1 MKIFLKAYLAS
12 LLAGVTFIILLFL
25 SLLFMPKEE
34 KITIKPNSVLHLK
47 LDRAI
52 VEQSSDDPFENFN
65 FISFD
70 SENATG
76 LNDLK
81 SALRAAKDDENIKG
95 VYLDFGMMNAGLST
109 LKELRDA
116 ILAFKTSGKFVWSYA
131 DIYTQASYY
140 VASAADSVFFNP
152 SGYLDWGGLSS
163 SQPFMKEMF
172 EKIGVEPVIVR
183 GSNNRFKSAVEP
195 FLTNEMSPENREQ
208 MEALLGDIWGFM
220 KAEVAESRGCSSDSI
235 QQIANGLKAMIPS
248 GAIKY
253 GMVDKLLFKADV
265 DEKLKEITGAKSLRT
280 IRLVSL
286 NKYVKSIGSKRSDNQ
301 IAVIYAQGDIVMG
314 DGDAGSIGPETYVK
328 AIQKAVADDNIKA
341 IVLRVNSP
349 GGSALTSD
357 VIHNELVK
365 AQKVKPLIVSMGD
378 YAASGGYFISAPAD
392 TIIAQPNTI
401 TGSIGVFMMFVTA
414 QELLENRMGVH
425 FNTVKTAD
433 MADLGSLFRSLT
445 DAEYKVLQQGVD
457 ETYGQFISKVVQGRG
472 LDSLFVDSIGQGR
485 VWSGVRAKELGL
497 VDLIGG
503 LDLAIEIAAKK
514 AGISEYGIIE
524 LPKHE
529 SQLEK
534 LMKSLGQEQMK
545 ENMLREEMGEF
556 YDTYIMV
563 QKMRSQQGMMARMP
577 VDIIIK

>member
-12 LLAGVTFIILLFL
+12 LLAGVTFVFLLVL

-34 KITIKPNSVLHLK
+34 KIVVRKNSVLHLK
-47 LDRAI
+47 LDRPI
-52 VEQSSDDPFENFN
+52 VEQASNDPFENFN
-65 FISFD
+65 FISLEG
-70 SENATG
+70 ENATG
-76 LNDLK
+76 LNHLK
-81 SALRAAKDDENIKG
+81 KALNAAKDDENIKG
-95 VYLDFGMMNAGLST
+95 VYLEFGMMSAGLST

-116 ILAFKTSGKFVWSYA
+116 ILEFRSTGKFVWSYA
-131 DIYTQASYY
+131 DMYSQGSYY
-140 VASAADSVFFNP
+140 IASASDSVFFNP
-152 SGYLDWGGLSS
+152 SGYMDWSGLSS
-163 SQPFMKEMF
+163 SQPFMKDMF
-172 EKIGVEPVIVR
+172 EKIGVEPVVVR

-195 FLTNEMSPENREQ
+195 FLTNEMSAENREQ
-208 MEALLGDIWGFM
+208 METLLGDIWSFM
-220 KAEVAESRGCSSDSI
+220 KAEVADSRGTSVDSL
-235 QQIANGLKAMIPS
+235 QGIADGMKAMIPA
-248 GAIKY
+248 GALKY
-253 GMVDKLLFKADV
+253 GLVDKLIFRADV
-265 DEKLKEITGAKSLRT
+265 AEKLKEITGAKTIRT
-280 IRLVSL
+280 IPTISL
-286 NKYVKSIGSKRSDNQ
+286 NRYVKTISVPRTSNQ

-314 DGDAGSIGPETYVK
+314 DGDAQSIGPATFVE
-328 AIQKAVADDNIKA
+328 AIQKAVADDDIKA

-357 VIHNELVK
+357 VIHHELVK

-392 TIIAQPNTI
+392 TIVAQPNTI

-414 QELLENRMGVH
+414 QELLENKMGVH
-425 FNTVKTAD
+425 FSTVKTAE

-445 DAEYKVLQQGVD
+445 DAEYKVLQHGVD
-457 ETYGQFISKVVQGRG
+457 ETYGQFISKVVHGRG

-514 AGISEYGIIE
+514 AGITEYGIME

-534 LMKSLGQEQMK
+534 IMKSLGQEQMK
-545 ENMLREEMGEF
+545 EKMLREEMGEF

>member
-12 LLAGVTFIILLFL
+12 LLAGVTFVFLLVL

-34 KITIKPNSVLHLK
+34 KIVVRKNSVLHLK
-47 LDRAI
+47 LDRPI
-52 VEQSSDDPFENFN
+52 VEQASNDPFENFN
-65 FISFD
+65 FISLEG
-70 SENATG
+70 ENATG
-76 LNDLK
+76 LNHLK
-81 SALRAAKDDENIKG
+81 KALNAAKDDENIKG
-95 VYLDFGMMNAGLST
+95 VYLEFGMMSAGLST

-116 ILAFKTSGKFVWSYA
+116 ILEFRSTGKFVWSYA
-131 DIYTQASYY
+131 DMYSQGSYY
-140 VASAADSVFFNP
+140 IASASDSVFFNP
-152 SGYLDWGGLSS
+152 SGYMDWSGLSS
-163 SQPFMKEMF
+163 SQPFMKDMF
-172 EKIGVEPVIVR
+172 EKIGVEPVVVR

-195 FLTNEMSPENREQ
+195 FLTNEMSAENREQ
-208 MEALLGDIWGFM
+208 METLLGDIWSFM
-220 KAEVAESRGCSSDSI
+220 KAEVADSRGTSADSL
-235 QQIANGLKAMIPS
+235 QGIADGMKAMIPA
-248 GAIKY
+248 GALKY
-253 GMVDKLLFKADV
+253 GLVDKLIFRADV
-265 DEKLKEITGAKSLRT
+265 AEKLKEITGAKTIRT
-280 IRLVSL
+280 IPTISL
-286 NKYVKSIGSKRSDNQ
+286 NRYVKTISVPRTSNQ

-314 DGDAGSIGPETYVK
+314 DGDAQSIGPATFVE
-328 AIQKAVADDNIKA
+328 AIQKAVADDDIKA

-357 VIHNELVK
+357 VIHHELVK

-392 TIIAQPNTI
+392 TIVAQPNTI

-414 QELLENRMGVH
+414 QELLENKMGVH
-425 FNTVKTAD
+425 FSTVKTAE

-445 DAEYKVLQQGVD
+445 DAEYKVLQHGVD
-457 ETYGQFISKVVQGRG
+457 ETYGQFISKVVHGRG

-514 AGISEYGIIE
+514 AGITEYGIME

-534 LMKSLGQEQMK
+534 IMKSLGQEQMK
-545 ENMLREEMGEF
+545 EKMLREEMGEF